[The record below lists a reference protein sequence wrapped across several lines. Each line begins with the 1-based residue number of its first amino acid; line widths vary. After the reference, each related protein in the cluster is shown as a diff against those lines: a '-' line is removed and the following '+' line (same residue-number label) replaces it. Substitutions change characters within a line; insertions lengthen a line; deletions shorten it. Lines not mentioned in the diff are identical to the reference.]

1 MVTVIL
7 LLILGAQ
14 LACVALLWEQRA
26 GKAGEGEQKEIAG
39 KPPDERLTAQ
49 ILREWLNGG
58 DSE

>member
-1 MVTVIL
+1 M

-26 GKAGEGEQKEIAG
+26 GKAEEGEQNEIAG

-49 ILREWLNGG
+49 VLREWLNGG
-58 DSE
+58 DGE